1 MKVSVE
7 GIGYLRSTVT
17 AASNSVD
24 TAVGRRAAQM
34 GSGKRTTP
42 ARGQRRAAL
51 VAVAADLFARKPYDE
66 IYISEIAE
74 AAGVAHGLLF
84 YHFKDK
90 RGLYL
95 AVLEQVLDELLDLHK
110 PREDEDTKER
120 RLRGLF
126 RRHIEY
132 RRGHVHTMLGLMR
145 AGGQDPQVDELFER
159 GRQAGA
165 DFMLDLLGL
174 TTEPP
179 PPLRIAIRGIMGMLD
194 EATIDW
200 LIHDCDVPV
209 DELEQLVYRATVAIL
224 SSVRSAHPEICD
236 VVDELG
242 SAA

>member
-1 MKVSVE
+1 MSS
-7 GIGYLRSTVT
+7 GP
-17 AASNSVD
+17 
-24 TAVGRRAAQM
+24 RAA
-34 GSGKRTTP
+34 P
-42 ARGQRRAAL
+42 ARGERRAAL

-95 AVLEQVLDELLDLHK
+95 AVLQQVLDEIVELHR
-110 PREDEDTKER
+110 PRGGEDTNEQ

-132 RRGHVHTMLGLMR
+132 RRSHAHTMLALMR
-145 AGGQDPQVDELFER
+145 AGGQDPEVDELFER
-159 GRQAGA
+159 GRRAGA
-165 DFMLDLLGL
+165 EFVMDLLGL
-174 TTEPP
+174 ITDPP

-200 LIHDCDVPV
+200 LTHDCDVPV
-209 DELEQLVYRATVAIL
+209 DELEQLVYRATVSIL
-224 SSVRSAHPEICD
+224 SSVRSAHPDIGRM
-236 VVDELG
+236 VDELSNEG
-242 SAA
+242 VT

>member
-1 MKVSVE
+1 MSS
-7 GIGYLRSTVT
+7 GP
-17 AASNSVD
+17 
-24 TAVGRRAAQM
+24 RAA
-34 GSGKRTTP
+34 P
-42 ARGQRRAAL
+42 ARGERRAAL

-95 AVLEQVLDELLDLHK
+95 AVLQQVLDEIVELHR
-110 PREDEDTKER
+110 PRDGEDTNEQ

-132 RRGHVHTMLGLMR
+132 RRSHAHTMLALMR
-145 AGGQDPQVDELFER
+145 AGGQDPEVDELFER
-159 GRQAGA
+159 GRRAGA
-165 DFMLDLLGL
+165 EFVMDLLGL
-174 TTEPP
+174 TTDPP

-200 LIHDCDVPV
+200 LTHDCDVPV
-209 DELEQLVYRATVAIL
+209 DELEQLVYRATVSIL
-224 SSVRSAHPEICD
+224 SSVRSAHPDIGRT
-236 VVDELG
+236 VDELSNEG
-242 SAA
+242 VT

>member
-1 MKVSVE
+1 MSSEK
-7 GIGYLRSTVT
+7 
-17 AASNSVD
+17 
-24 TAVGRRAAQM
+24 
-34 GSGKRTTP
+34 P

-66 IYISEIAE
+66 IYIQEIAE

-95 AVLEQVLDELLDLHK
+95 AVLQEMLAEIVDLHK
-110 PREDEDTKER
+110 PRADEHTPEQ

-132 RRGHVHTMLGLMR
+132 RRGHVHTMLALMR
-145 AGGQDPQVDELFER
+145 AGGQDPEVDELFER
-159 GRQAGA
+159 GRRAGA
-165 DFMLDLLGL
+165 EFVLDLLGL

-179 PPLRIAIRGIMGMLD
+179 PSLRIAIRGIMGMLD

-200 LIHDCDVPV
+200 LTHDFDIPV
-209 DELEQLVYRATVAIL
+209 AELEQLVYRATVAIL
-224 SSVRSAHPEICD
+224 SSVKSAHPEICD
-236 VVDELG
+236 VVAELDR
-242 SAA
+242 